1 MSSMSFLPRYKRWIY
16 FGIGWLFF
24 GIGLLGA
31 FLPILPTTPLM
42 IIALWAFSKS
52 SARFQGW
59 LYRHPVFGPP
69 LQRWYRFR
77 VIPVTAKMAAI
88 GAMSASMAYL
98 VILTATPLPVLLI
111 TGALMLAGAWYIL
124 LKPSVVPAGHE
135 EGHEPGNQGK

>member
-1 MSSMSFLPRYKRWIY
+1 MSFLSRDKRWLH

-52 SARFQGW
+52 SDRFQHW

-69 LQRWYRFR
+69 LQRWHRFR
-77 VIPVTAKMAAI
+77 VIPVIAKMAAI
-88 GAMSASMAYL
+88 GAMSARMAYL
-98 VILTATPLPVLLI
+98 VIFTATPLPVLWI
-111 TGALMLAGAWYIL
+111 TGGLMLAGAWYIL
-124 LKPSVVPAGHE
+124 LKPSVVPVGHE
-135 EGHEPGNQGK
+135 ESREPDNQGK